1 MVKHPLC
8 QVQTDPLLQLE
19 DMEKETQATIREPW
33 EQWIAVE
40 PGEHDGVDDGVD
52 DLGWWNMTWNFH
64 YLDGNRNHMLKDRKS
79 WRWSW
84 NKMEEAIS

>member
-19 DMEKETQATIREPW
+19 DMEKETQATIREPG

-52 DLGWWNMTWNFH
+52 DLG
-64 YLDGNRNHMLKDRKS
+64 
-79 WRWSW
+79 
-84 NKMEEAIS
+84 